1 MKDVYVSFEW
11 IPSHCDIRG
20 NEIVDQAAKKGAMK
34 RFIDIIIPNTRSELA
49 TSRLLHYNKL
59 WQTEWDKSQHG
70 RFLYALHRNV
80 SKPIYRYGLSRR
92 EECLIQQLR
101 IGKCNLNHYLFQI
114 NQHDTGLCEVC
125 QESETIEHF
134 ILHCKK
140 YNNERRLLTSRIK
153 LNNPSLK
160 QLLMSNAGLTREL
173 LVYIH
178 DTNRFR

>member
-1 MKDVYVSFEW
+1 M
-11 IPSHCDIRG
+11 
-20 NEIVDQAAKKGAMK
+20 
-34 RFIDIIIPNTRSELA
+34 
-49 TSRLLHYNKL
+49 
-59 WQTEWDKSQHG
+59 
-70 RFLYALHRNV
+70 HRNV

-140 YNNERRLLTSRIK
+140 YNNERRLLKSRIK